1 MARQTYKQLKVSPGA
16 RISLAQLFSNNAIN
30 PPAGEVSFEI
40 QNVTEH
46 VKVYIS
52 FGDQTNLPALS
63 GSTIPTD
70 WAREQVEDFS
80 SVFLEASG
88 EECWISVTVL

>member
-40 QNVTEH
+40 QNITRDYE
-46 VKVYIS
+46 VYVS

-63 GSTIPTD
+63 GSRIPRY
-70 WAREQVEDFS
+70 WAREQTEDMELT
-80 SVFLEASG
+80 FLEASG
-88 EECWISVTVL
+88 GDCWVSVTVM